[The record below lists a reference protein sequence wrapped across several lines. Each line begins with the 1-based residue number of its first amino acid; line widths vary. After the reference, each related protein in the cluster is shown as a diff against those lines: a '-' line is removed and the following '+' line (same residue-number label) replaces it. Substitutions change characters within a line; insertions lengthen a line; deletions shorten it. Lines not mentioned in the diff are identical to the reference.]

1 MSKLT
6 IEELCQVLAAWHADR
21 IQPCI
26 PSEVTD
32 LAAELGVSTADII
45 RAIGIL
51 LSEEYG
57 HELFV
62 ENTGDE

>member
-1 MSKLT
+1 MPKLT
-6 IEELCQVLAAWHADR
+6 IEELCQCLAAWHSDR

-32 LAAELGVSTADII
+32 LASELGVSTADII

-57 HELFV
+57 HESYLM
-62 ENTGDE
+62 ENE